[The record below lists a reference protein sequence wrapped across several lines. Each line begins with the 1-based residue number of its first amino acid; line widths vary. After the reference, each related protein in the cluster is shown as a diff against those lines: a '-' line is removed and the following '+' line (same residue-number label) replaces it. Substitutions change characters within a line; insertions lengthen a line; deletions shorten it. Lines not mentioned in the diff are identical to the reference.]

1 MGTLSSLWY
10 IIYMY
15 APEHF
20 PRGVR
25 ELVKNFT
32 KSWQKR
38 YLFRDFL
45 NPNLTLAYKVSYLN
59 TLYYLASFGSS
70 RGYL

>member
-10 IIYMY
+10 IIYIY
-15 APEHF
+15 T
-20 PRGVR
+20 RGLFSRTVR
-25 ELVKNFT
+25 DLVKNFT